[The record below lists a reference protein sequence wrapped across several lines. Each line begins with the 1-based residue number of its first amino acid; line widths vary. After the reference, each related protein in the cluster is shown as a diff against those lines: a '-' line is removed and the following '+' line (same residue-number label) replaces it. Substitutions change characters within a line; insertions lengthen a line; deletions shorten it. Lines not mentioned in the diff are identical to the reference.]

1 VIQTLNIFTMIKVTV
16 SDTNLK
22 SFTKIR
28 VTFSELT
35 LNHLYYSSQ
44 MSTSYD
50 GIEDLLKTQDRLQ
63 KNLDTLLAA
72 TSEACLRIEVPQ
84 SQQSDNSF
92 EQLSHD
98 STTQSL
104 NTSGKD
110 VTVCNKCHHNG
121 HLAASCRSS
130 WTKEGKY
137 IGEGEPPANCYWT
150 TRHAANSN
158 SQLRSILG
166 TLKWTS
172 KGLLKQQKRKI
183 EDHSCLTLA
192 EPLFPSILE
201 ALDNSD
207 ISEFSDA

>member
-1 VIQTLNIFTMIKVTV
+1 MIKVTV

-50 GIEDLLKTQDRLQ
+50 RIEDLLKTQDRLQ

-121 HLAASCRSS
+121 HLAASCMSS

-137 IGEGEPPANCYWT
+137 IGEGEPPADLS
-150 TRHAANSN
+150 TRHN
-158 SQLRSILG
+158 
-166 TLKWTS
+166 
-172 KGLLKQQKRKI
+172 
-183 EDHSCLTLA
+183 
-192 EPLFPSILE
+192 EPL
-201 ALDNSD
+201 LDY
-207 ISEFSDA
+207 ATCCQHQQPAQ

>member
-1 VIQTLNIFTMIKVTV
+1 MIKVTV

-35 LNHLYYSSQ
+35 LNHLYHSSQ

-50 GIEDLLKTQDRLQ
+50 GIEDLLKTQDKLQ

-84 SQQSDNSF
+84 SRQSDNSL

-98 STTQSL
+98 GTTHSL
-104 NTSGKD
+104 NTSRRN
-110 VTVCNKCHHNG
+110 VIVCNKCHLNG
-121 HLAASCRSS
+121 HLAASCMSS

-137 IGEGEPPANCYWT
+137 IGEGEPPADLRDIMNHYWT
-150 TRHAANSN
+150 TRHAASIN
-158 SQLRSILG
+158 SQLSSINSQLSNILG
-166 TLKWTS
+166 MLKRTS
-172 KGLLKQQKRKI
+172 KKK
-183 EDHSCLTLA
+183 T
-192 EPLFPSILE
+192 P
-201 ALDNSD
+201 
-207 ISEFSDA
+207 